1 MRATVKN
8 HNLLEHGPVVEAEI
22 FPCEESFLK
31 LKNFGTDENYATV
44 RLLID
49 TGSNISGLDRG
60 FIHQL
65 NLKPFAGKDEWADG
79 PTGMWKVKRYHCVLY
94 LPIFDTKALNIEV
107 LEGEYQRSHIHGV
120 LGRDILQY
128 CNFLYDG
135 KKNTFRLEAK
145 EF

>member
-1 MRATVKN
+1 MRTAIHN
-8 HNLLEHGPVVEAEI
+8 SNLLEHGPVVEAEI
-22 FPCEESFLK
+22 FSSEESFLK
-31 LKNFGTDENYATV
+31 LKNFGTEENFATV

-49 TGSNISGLDRG
+49 TGSNISGLDRA
-60 FIHQL
+60 FINKLKL
-65 NLKPFAGKDEWADG
+65 NPFAGKEEWADG
-79 PTGMWKVKRYHCVLY
+79 PTGMWKVKRYQCVLY

-128 CNFLYDG
+128 CHFLYDG
-135 KKNTFRLEAK
+135 KNNSFKLEAR

>member
-1 MRATVKN
+1 MQSVIHN
-8 HNLLEHGPVVEAEI
+8 SNLLEHGPVVEAEI
-22 FPCEESFLK
+22 FPTEESFLQQ
-31 LKNFGTDENYATV
+31 KNFGTEEKFATV

-65 NLKPFAGKDEWADG
+65 NLKPFAGKEEWADG
-79 PTGMWKVKRYHCVLY
+79 PTGMWKVKRYQCVLY
-94 LPIFDTKALNIEV
+94 LPIFNTKALNIEV

-128 CNFLYDG
+128 CHFLYDG
-135 KKNTFRLEAK
+135 QSNSFRLEAK